1 MKHLQALIGAL
12 ILFVAASCTKNQV
25 EGYGSVSFALDN
37 NVEIVEQTRS
47 QSENEDENENESKV
61 SDYTTLPLAEDFTIT
76 IKGVSVTYEWTG
88 KVSEWDSTTKLTAGN
103 YTVEAAYGSLEEEGF
118 DKPYFYGTANFAVKA
133 GDTIAVPITVSLG
146 NTIIKVSY
154 SEYFKKYFTDYSFKL
169 TRDNAEVVVFAK
181 DETRGAFI
189 DGYKIKVEGTMT
201 GEQLIENE
209 DGEFVPKT
217 FSYSKEYT
225 NLNEATAYTLAFD
238 VNNVG
243 GATLTIT
250 FNNDT
255 VVTVELGD
263 IELNE

>member
-47 QSENEDENENESKV
+47 QSESEDENESKV
-61 SDYTTLPLAEDFTIT
+61 SDYTTLPSAGDFTIT
-76 IKGVSVTYEWTG
+76 IKNASNEEVWSGQI
-88 KVSEWDSTTKLTAGN
+88 SEWVSSPIKLPAGN

-118 DKPYFYGTANFAVKA
+118 DKPYFYGTANFEVIA
-133 GDTIAVPITVSLG
+133 GETTEVSITVSLG

-154 SEYFKKYFTDYSFKL
+154 SEMFKKYFKDYSFKL
-169 TRDNAEVVVFAK
+169 TRDNADIVVFAK

-201 GEQLIENE
+201 GEL
-209 DGEFVPKT
+209 KT
-217 FSYSKEYT
+217 FTYSNEYS
-225 NLNEATAYTLAFD
+225 NLAEATAYTLAFD

-243 GATLTIT
+243 GATLTVT
-250 FNNDT
+250 FNDT
-255 VVTVELGD
+255 VETVELGD
-263 IELNE
+263 IELND

>member
-47 QSENEDENENESKV
+47 QSESENENGSNV
-61 SDYTTLPLAEDFTIT
+61 SDYTTLPLAGDFTIT
-76 IKGVSVTYEWTG
+76 IKNASGEQVWTG
-88 KVSEWDSTTKLTAGN
+88 KVSEWDSTTTLTAGN
-103 YTVEAAYGSLEEEGF
+103 YIVEAAYGSLEEEGF
-118 DKPYFYGTANFAVKA
+118 DKPYFYGTENFVVT
-133 GDTIAVPITVSLG
+133 GGNTTTVPIKVSLG
-146 NTIIKVSY
+146 STIIKMSY
-154 SEYFKKYFTDYSFKL
+154 SDNFKNYFKDYSFKL
-169 TRDNAEVVVFAK
+169 TRSSAEIVAFTK

-217 FSYSKEYT
+217 FSYSKEYS

-243 GATLTIT
+243 GATLTVS
-250 FNNDT
+250 FDDT
-255 VVTVELGD
+255 VETVELGD

>member
-47 QSENEDENENESKV
+47 QSESENEDENESKV

-76 IKGVSVTYEWTG
+76 IKNASNEEVWSGPI
-88 KVSEWDSTTKLTAGN
+88 SEWVSSPIKLPAGN

-201 GEQLIENE
+201 GEL
-209 DGEFVPKT
+209 KT
-217 FSYSKEYT
+217 FSYSKEYS

-243 GATLTIT
+243 GATLTVK
-250 FNNDT
+250 FNDT
-255 VVTVELGD
+255 VETVGLD

>member
-47 QSENEDENENESKV
+47 QSESEDENESKV
-61 SDYTTLPLAEDFTIT
+61 SDYTTLPSAGDFTIT
-76 IKGVSVTYEWTG
+76 IKNASNEEVWSGPI
-88 KVSEWDSTTKLTAGN
+88 SEWVSSPIKLPAGN

-118 DKPYFYGTANFAVKA
+118 DKPYFYGTANFEVIA
-133 GDTIAVPITVSLG
+133 GETTEVSITVSLG

-154 SEYFKKYFTDYSFKL
+154 SEMFKKYFKDYSFKL
-169 TRDNAEVVVFAK
+169 TRDNADIVVFAK

-201 GEQLIENE
+201 GEL
-209 DGEFVPKT
+209 KT
-217 FSYSKEYT
+217 FTYSNEYS
-225 NLNEATAYTLAFD
+225 NLAEATAYTLAFD

-243 GATLTIT
+243 GATLTVT
-250 FNNDT
+250 FNDT
-255 VVTVELGD
+255 VETVELGD
-263 IELNE
+263 IELND

>member
-12 ILFVAASCTKNQV
+12 ILLVAVSCTKNQV

-37 NVEIVEQTRS
+37 NTEIVEQTRS
-47 QSENEDENENESKV
+47 NV
-61 SDYTTLPLAEDFTIT
+61 SDYTTLPSAEDFTIT

-118 DKPYFYGTANFAVKA
+118 DKPYFCGNASFAVT
-133 GDTIAVPITVSLG
+133 GGQTINVPITVSLG

-209 DGEFVPKT
+209 EGEFVPKT
-217 FSYSKEYT
+217 FSYSKEYS
-225 NLNEATAYTLAFD
+225 NLEVAAAYTLAFD

-243 GATLTIT
+243 SATLTVT
-250 FNNDT
+250 FNDE
-255 VVTVELGD
+255 VETVELGD
-263 IELNE
+263 IELND

>member
-47 QSENEDENENESKV
+47 QSENEDENESKV

-76 IKGVSVTYEWTG
+76 IKNASNEEVWSGPI
-88 KVSEWDSTTKLTAGN
+88 SEWVSSPIKLPAGN

-133 GDTIAVPITVSLG
+133 GETIAVPITVSLG

-217 FSYSKEYT
+217 FSYSKEYS

-243 GATLTIT
+243 GATLTVK
-250 FNNDT
+250 FNDT
-255 VVTVELGD
+255 VETVGLD

>member
-47 QSENEDENENESKV
+47 NVSE
-61 SDYTTLPLAEDFTIT
+61 YTTLPSVENFMIT
-76 IKGVSVTYEWTG
+76 IKDASGAQHWSG
-88 KVSEWDSTTKLTAGN
+88 LISEWVSSPIKLPAGN
-103 YTVEAAYGSLEEEGF
+103 YTVEAAYGSIEEEGF
-118 DKPYFYGTANFAVKA
+118 DKPYFYGTANFEVIAGETTAVS
-133 GDTIAVPITVSLG
+133 ITVSLG
-146 NTIIKVSY
+146 NTIIKVNY

-209 DGEFVPKT
+209 DGVFVPKT
-217 FSYSKEYT
+217 FSYSKEYS

-243 GATLTIT
+243 GATLTVT
-250 FNNDT
+250 FNDT
-255 VVTVELGD
+255 VETVELGD
-263 IELNE
+263 IELND